1 MFMYKL
7 YKISLLTCTVSK
19 GQDVREICYPCVQS
33 KYETV
38 PNQLMVRIWKILGE
52 SIDKIR

>member
-1 MFMYKL
+1 MLMYKP

-19 GQDVREICYPCVQS
+19 GQVVREICYPCVQS

-38 PNQLMVRIWKILGE
+38 PNQLMVRMRQILGE
-52 SIDKIR
+52 RIDKIR